1 MARTKT
7 DHDTLLM
14 ALYGYEQKRTEI
26 EEKIRE
32 LKTQLGN
39 VKISTRAN
47 GTSPAK
53 QPSVKRVLSA
63 DARKRIANAQKRRW
77 AAHRKSKLQNSQ
89 SA

>member
-1 MARTKT
+1 MARNKA

-14 ALYGYEQKRTEI
+14 ALYGYEQKRSEI

-39 VKISTRAN
+39 VKISPRAN
-47 GTSPAK
+47 GTSPTK